1 MKNLLLV
8 LALLSTQLSAI
19 PAADS
24 KAFAIQYLVKEDG
37 SIISTETILDTKT
50 GSFVSVPLEGLLAL
64 FELWVYPLIGE
75 DGNAALPKLMDS
87 ELVGVLP
94 NIDITFTGKDPYQHP
109 RTRADWR
116 HEIDVVIH
124 EPIGT
129 TEDGG
134 TPPLWMRSFLVRKR
148 FLAEE
153 FVGAA
158 DAADHW
164 LEVDSLPILHTQG
177 EQTLSFSDDA
187 YPSDLEDSDRWSG
200 IIEYQVVADAIPG
213 SPIPYLQIAATQV
226 RVWPKWEIDYRNFPT
241 ESVNAIPDDLKIDV
255 TDIYPGTQKVEV
267 EYLFKKPDEE
277 IFDGSTQALVAP
289 EFWTAIAPQPRH
301 YNLTGLANKEE
312 SGEYLVRV
320 AMTYP
325 WGVEYSYQGLD
336 SDSYDPMTGILPP
349 GSLPPTIQVSANR
362 LFFRGSVNS
371 LD

>member
-1 MKNLLLV
+1 MKNLLLI

-24 KAFAIQYLVKEDG
+24 KAYAIQYLVKEDG

-75 DGNAALPKLMDS
+75 DGSDALPKLMDS

-94 NIDITFTGKDPYQHP
+94 NIDINFTGRDPYQHP
-109 RTRADWR
+109 RTRADWS

-158 DAADHW
+158 DADEHW
-164 LEVDSLPILHTQG
+164 LEMDALPILHTQG

-187 YPSDLEDSDRWSG
+187 YPPDLEDSDRWSG
-200 IIEYQVVADAIPG
+200 IIEYQVVADAIPE

-226 RVWPKWEIDYRNFPT
+226 RVWPKWEIEYQNFPT
-241 ESVNAIPDDLKIDV
+241 QSVNEIPNNLQIDV

-267 EYLFKKPDEE
+267 EYLFKKPEE
-277 IFDGSTQALVAP
+277 ENFDGVTQALVAP
-289 EFWTAIAPQPRH
+289 EFWTAIAPQPRQ
-301 YNLTGLANKEE
+301 YNLTGLANKQAQ
-312 SGEYLVRV
+312 GEYLVRV

-325 WGVEYSYQGLD
+325 WGVEYSYQGLNSASLD
-336 SDSYDPMTGILPP
+336 ATMQ
-349 GSLPPTIQVSANR
+349 SLPPFIQVRSNR
-362 LFFRGSVNS
+362 LLFRGSINS
-371 LD
+371 LR